1 MPSGKRISRRTR
13 RVAVTVALPAP
24 GSPVCNGDPA
34 AFLRSTDSRL
44 AAIIDRIGPYQIS
57 LTRDP
62 FVVLLGSIIHQQ
74 LSMKAAATIRGRVR
88 ALCPRGRMTPSAIA
102 AIELDALRAA
112 GLSGQKVAY
121 VRDLAAHFLD
131 GRLTARGLRR
141 MSDEEVIAAT
151 TDIKGIG
158 RWTAEMLL
166 IFCLNRPDVWPID
179 DLGLRTALHRLTRAR
194 KPLSRERLIRLGEAW
209 RPHRTCATWYLWR
222 SLDNP
227 VLPGVS
233 S

>member
-1 MPSGKRISRRTR
+1 MPSTKPNTKRPTTATMRR
-13 RVAVTVALPAP
+13 AASLPAA
-24 GSPVCNGDPA
+24 NGDPA
-34 AFLRSTDSRL
+34 LSLRKADPRL
-44 AAIIDRIGPYQIS
+44 AAIIDRIGPYEIQ

-62 FVVLLGSIIHQQ
+62 FAVLLGSIIHQQ

-88 ALCPRGRMTPSAIA
+88 ALCPRGRTTPAAIA
-102 AIELDALRAA
+102 AIEPHALRAA

-131 GRLTARGLRR
+131 GRLTPRGLRR
-141 MSDEEVIAAT
+141 MSDDEAIAAT
-151 TDIKGIG
+151 TQVKGVG
-158 RWTAEMLL
+158 RWTAGMLL
-166 IFCLNRPDVWPID
+166 MFCLNRPDVWPID
-179 DLGLRTALHRLTRAR
+179 DLGLRTALQRLTRAR
-194 KPLSRERLIRLGEAW
+194 KPLSRDRLLRLGEAW

-233 S
+233 A